1 MLKVLELCFTI
12 FQLCVSNLPNDISSV
27 IVLSMLMIQLS
38 NVIVIQLQICGDNE
52 LESDPH

>member
-12 FQLCVSNLPNDISSV
+12 LQLCVSNLPDDISSV

-38 NVIVIQLQICGDNE
+38 NVIVIRLQICGDNE

>member
-12 FQLCVSNLPNDISSV
+12 FQLCVSNLPDDISSV

-38 NVIVIQLQICGDNE
+38 NVIVIRLQICGDNE